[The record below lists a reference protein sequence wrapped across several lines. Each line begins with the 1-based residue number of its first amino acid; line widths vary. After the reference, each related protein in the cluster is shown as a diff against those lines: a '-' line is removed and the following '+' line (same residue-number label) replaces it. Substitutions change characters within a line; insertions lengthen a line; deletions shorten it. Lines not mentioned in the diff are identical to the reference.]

1 MRLIYVSLRLL
12 GFPRHISVWVDLI
25 YRRPILTHTHYRVPI
40 ILPIRLNNRE
50 VVRLLPQEFGFSF
63 CRMVMSHARYSY
75 FFLLPSL
82 VFQQEFLSYLL
93 QGIVFISLFLAR
105 LTTPSYIFYYP
116 LLVE

>member
-25 YRRPILTHTHYRVPI
+25 YRRPILTHTYYRVPI

-75 FFLLPSL
+75 FFCCRH
-82 VFQQEFLSYLL
+82 LS
-93 QGIVFISLFLAR
+93 FNKNF
-105 LTTPSYIFYYP
+105 
-116 LLVE
+116 